1 MNGEWEKGKGGIVKV
16 DSGRD
21 NYRGVTPANTTAAKR
36 EGKEKGCL
44 RGMNIHSWEGRRRH
58 GRD

>member
-1 MNGEWEKGKGGIVKV
+1 MNGDGEKGKGGIVKV

-21 NYRGVTPANTTAAKR
+21 NYRGVTPANTTAAK
-36 EGKEKGCL
+36 KEKGCL
-44 RGMNIHSWEGRRRH
+44 RGMNIHSWEDGRRH